1 MDYDVVTDDEA
12 SSTSDVVSVAKD
24 LVSGTENVTYDGQSV
39 PVSSAA
45 FVDSSGTNG
54 IDIVILKML
63 GIKFIADFH

>member
-45 FVDSSGTNG
+45 IVDSSGTNG
-54 IDIVILKML
+54 IDIVINA
-63 GIKFIADFH
+63 FA